1 MVQKIKEQIVM
12 TEWPQLSEW
21 FSGWNTTYNFV
32 IGWGRCFQMKWK
44 ISILDLEEPANV
56 LIFKLQKTASIGM
69 GPGKR

>member
-32 IGWGRCFQMKWK
+32 IG
-44 ISILDLEEPANV
+44 
-56 LIFKLQKTASIGM
+56 
-69 GPGKR
+69 